1 MDTICTVPLE
11 CGTPTTH
18 RLHPFGAP
26 VGFDLFLLNTT
37 ARFWFQRLPPA
48 RGGTAQRKIFHLAN
62 RSQLIHPGPSSNRSR
77 FFMESSQLYA
87 PTLTHY
93 STEPLTTGPDYDPLL
108 LLLALAGD
116 VHPNHG
122 PSRYSC
128 SVCFKNVT
136 SQGTSYLCI
145 RCSHWV
151 HSRCSGLRN
160 AADYR
165 KASG

>member
-1 MDTICTVPLE
+1 MLC
-11 CGTPTTH
+11 
-18 RLHPFGAP
+18 
-26 VGFDLFLLNTT
+26 DLTSG
-37 ARFWFQRLPPA
+37 FQRLPPT

-62 RSQLIHPGPSSNRSR
+62 WSQLIHPGPSSIEV
-77 FFMESSQLYA
+77 FYGVEQLYA
-87 PTLTHY
+87 ATLTHY

-116 VHPNHG
+116 VHPNPG
-122 PSRYSC
+122 SSRYPC

-136 SQGTSYLCI
+136 SQGTSYLCT

-160 AADYR
+160 TADYR
-165 KASG
+165 KADGWICITPP